1 LRKDTPQRF
10 EWRIRNLKW
19 PKDVYQFEI
28 DHNKQEIVLRTTNKK
43 YYKRF
48 DIPDMKRINLKLE
61 ESSLAWKYSNNTL
74 IISYDK
80 PAKIFEVDAQKQ
92 KDIAKQIA
100 NPGGSKQNTN
110 QALAAEEGNSDCKQ
124 Q

>member
-1 LRKDTPQRF
+1 M
-10 EWRIRNLKW
+10 
-19 PKDVYQFEI
+19 
-28 DHNKQEIVLRTTNKK
+28 LRTTNKK

-48 DIPDMKRINLKLE
+48 DIPDMKRLNLKLD

-80 PAKIFEVDAQKQ
+80 PAKIFENEVQRQ

-100 NPGGSKQNTN
+100 KPGATQT
-110 QALAAEEGNSDCKQ
+110 
-124 Q
+124 